1 MTNWSNQFSKNIDTL
16 CLLTLKPKFLS
27 NMCKDKTKKE
37 GIKSQLCIWITLA
50 IIGVIA
56 AWGLS
61 WWLINK
67 NIDCTTERGTFGD
80 MFGAVNALF
89 SGLAFAGL
97 IATLLYQRDELKLQR
112 TELSLTH
119 QELKAQK
126 LEFQEQNKT
135 MKRQRFENTFFN
147 MLSLQQEI
155 IANLSYEYYPHLQ
168 SCPNHIL
175 EERFYKDIPKVQLH
189 GREVFE
195 GMYHRA
201 IIDYDGKRY
210 ADGVHNIL
218 KCFGYQAYT
227 NINTT
232 TRFDH
237 YFRHLYRIF
246 KYVDST
252 ELIEDNERY
261 DYACIV
267 RSQLSDYEL
276 VILFYSGLTAGR
288 DKFKPLIEKYSVL
301 NNLRFELLAKANDK
315 EEYAQGAYNRFTK

>member
-1 MTNWSNQFSKNIDTL
+1 MW
-16 CLLTLKPKFLS
+16 
-27 NMCKDKTKKE
+27 
-37 GIKSQLCIWITLA
+37 IWIVVA
-50 IIGVIA
+50 IIGVLA

-61 WWLINK
+61 WWLISK
-67 NIDCTTERGTFGD
+67 YIDDPTNQGTFGD

-97 IATLLYQRDELKLQR
+97 IVTLIYQKEELKLQR
-112 TELSLTH
+112 EELRETRN
-119 QELKAQK
+119 ELNAQK

-155 IANLSYEYYPHLQ
+155 VANISFDEVKHIFDFSSHAHDEQRTSYNGRALFREMYLNLTVSIPG
-168 SCPNHIL
+168 NHSYMGI
-175 EERFYKDIPKVQLH
+175 K
-189 GREVFE
+189 
-195 GMYHRA
+195 RA
-201 IIDYDGKRY
+201 IEANDY
-210 ADGVHNIL
+210 GVYSYISS
-218 KCFGYQAYT
+218 
-227 NINTT
+227 T

-276 VILFYSGLTAGR
+276 VMLFYNCLTSNGR
-288 DKFKPLIEKYSVL
+288 AKFKPLIEKYAIFK
-301 NNLRFELLAKANDK
+301 NLREELLAYSDHKNLYI
-315 EEYAQGAYNRFTK
+315 ETAYNRHAE

>member
-1 MTNWSNQFSKNIDTL
+1 
-16 CLLTLKPKFLS
+16 
-27 NMCKDKTKKE
+27 MCNYKQNNNDN
-37 GIKSQLCIWITLA
+37 KSRLWIWIVLA

-67 NIDCTTERGTFGD
+67 NIDCSTERGTFGD

-97 IATLLYQRDELKLQR
+97 IVTLLYQKEELKLQR
-112 TELSLTH
+112 E
-119 QELKAQK
+119 ELKETRNELNAQK

-155 IANLSYEYYPHLQ
+155 VANLSYEYYVNPNV
-168 SCPNHIL
+168 CPPNTPP
-175 EERFYKDIPKVQLH
+175 EQFYGKSLKGILH

-195 GMYHRA
+195 GMYKRA
-201 IIDYDGKRY
+201 IIDYNGRRY
-210 ADGVHNIL
+210 ADGVCNIL
-218 KCFGYQAYT
+218 RSYGHLAYS
-227 NINTT
+227 NIKAT

-237 YFRHLYRIF
+237 CFRHLYRIYR
-246 KYVDST
+246 YVDTSDLIT
-252 ELIEDNERY
+252 EDERY
-261 DYACIV
+261 DYACII

-276 VILFYSGLTAGR
+276 VMLFYNCLTTNGR
-288 DKFKPLIEKYSVL
+288 EKFKPLIEKYTIF
-301 NNLRFELLAKANDK
+301 NNLRTELLANNQDVN
-315 EEYAQGAYNRFTK
+315 AYSAVAFNRQ

>member
-1 MTNWSNQFSKNIDTL
+1 
-16 CLLTLKPKFLS
+16 
-27 NMCKDKTKKE
+27 MCNYKQNNNDN
-37 GIKSQLCIWITLA
+37 KSRLWIWIVLA

-67 NIDCTTERGTFGD
+67 NIDCSIERGTFGD

-97 IATLLYQRDELKLQR
+97 IVTLLYQKEELKLQR
-112 TELSLTH
+112 E
-119 QELKAQK
+119 ELKETRNELNAQK

-155 IANLSYEYYPHLQ
+155 VANLSFEYYASPNIRPHNI
-168 SCPNHIL
+168 P
-175 EERFYKDIPKVQLH
+175 EEIFYRGVPKGQFH

-195 GMYHRA
+195 GIYKHAVIEYNGIRYLDGIYKLLSNSGYA
-201 IIDYDGKRY
+201 IYS
-210 ADGVHNIL
+210 NIS
-218 KCFGYQAYT
+218 
-227 NINTT
+227 IT

-237 YFRHLYRIF
+237 YFRHLYRIV
-246 KYVDST
+246 KYVDSSD
-252 ELIEDNERY
+252 LISDDERY
-261 DYACIV
+261 EYACIA

-276 VILFYSGLTAGR
+276 VMLFYNCLTANGR
-288 DKFKPLIEKYSVL
+288 AKFKPLIEKYSIF
-301 NNLRFELLAKANDK
+301 NNLREELLAKREHKK
-315 EEYAQGAYNRFTK
+315 EYSEKAYDRYAE

>member
-1 MTNWSNQFSKNIDTL
+1 
-16 CLLTLKPKFLS
+16 
-27 NMCKDKTKKE
+27 MCNYKQNNNDN
-37 GIKSQLCIWITLA
+37 KSRLWIWIVLA

-67 NIDCTTERGTFGD
+67 NIDCSTERCTFVD

-97 IATLLYQRDELKLQR
+97 IVTLLYQKEELKLQR
-112 TELSLTH
+112 E
-119 QELKAQK
+119 ELKETRNELNAQK

-155 IANLSYEYYPHLQ
+155 VANLSFEYYASPNIRPHNI
-168 SCPNHIL
+168 P
-175 EERFYKDIPKVQLH
+175 EEIFYRGVPKGQFH

-195 GMYHRA
+195 GIYKHAVIEYNGIRYLDGIYKLLSNSGYA
-201 IIDYDGKRY
+201 IYS
-210 ADGVHNIL
+210 NIS
-218 KCFGYQAYT
+218 
-227 NINTT
+227 IT

-237 YFRHLYRIF
+237 YFRHLYRIV
-246 KYVDST
+246 KYVDSSD
-252 ELIEDNERY
+252 LISDDERY
-261 DYACIV
+261 EYACIA

-276 VILFYSGLTAGR
+276 VMLFYNCLTANGR
-288 DKFKPLIEKYSVL
+288 AKFKPLIEKYSIF
-301 NNLRFELLAKANDK
+301 NNLREELLAKREHKK
-315 EEYAQGAYNRFTK
+315 EYSEKAYDRYAE